1 MKGCGFLRLQPRS
14 GVMTSIFFF
23 DNVVCCVSLYIDA
36 KAREAYSTGQNVY
49 VPSPQ
54 V

>member
-1 MKGCGFLRLQPRS
+1 MLPDTH
-14 GVMTSIFFF
+14 V
-23 DNVVCCVSLYIDA
+23 DA

-54 V
+54 VSEV